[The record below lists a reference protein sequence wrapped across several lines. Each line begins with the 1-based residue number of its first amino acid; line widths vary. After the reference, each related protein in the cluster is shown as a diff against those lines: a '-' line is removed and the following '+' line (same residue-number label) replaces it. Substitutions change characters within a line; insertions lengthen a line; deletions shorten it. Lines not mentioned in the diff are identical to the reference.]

1 MEAAVASVGKS
12 VLNGLL
18 SGAKAAIAEESALT
32 QVAKRDMVFLADE
45 LEEMQSTLRDA
56 EEENYR
62 KVPRSRVRQLRSLAH
77 DVEDCL
83 QEYSVHWEKPSGWR
97 LARTMLERHR
107 IAAEMKGLRARVED
121 MNQRNLQ
128 YQLIH
133 SAGFKPTTTTEQS
146 NIAAAPIFGIYEA
159 RDTVKVDLNQLIDK
173 EDKELRV
180 IAIWGTSGFLGQMSI
195 IRAAYENPY
204 IQRKFSCRAWVR
216 VTQPFNPKG
225 FLQSLVKQFQSATG
239 VDALLDGD
247 KTWQELVHEFNG
259 YVNEKSYLVVL
270 NGLSTIEEWD
280 EIKKSFPNNMK
291 GSRIVVCTSEVEI
304 ASLCAGQDS
313 VVSELKQ
320 LSAGHTIYA
329 FYQKVMFISSEII
342 YNK

>member
-1 MEAAVASVGKS
+1 MEAAVASVGKA

-18 SGAKAAIAEESALT
+18 SGAKATIAEESALT

-56 EEENYR
+56 EEEENYR

-133 SAGFKPTTTTEQS
+133 SA
-146 NIAAAPIFGIYEA
+146 APSLPPPLSSLTLQRHRQYSA
-159 RDTVKVDLNQLIDK
+159 NTNQ
-173 EDKELRV
+173 
-180 IAIWGTSGFLGQMSI
+180 G
-195 IRAAYENPY
+195 
-204 IQRKFSCRAWVR
+204 
-216 VTQPFNPKG
+216 
-225 FLQSLVKQFQSATG
+225 LVGKWISM
-239 VDALLDGD
+239 
-247 KTWQELVHEFNG
+247 N
-259 YVNEKSYLVVL
+259 S
-270 NGLSTIEEWD
+270 STRRTR
-280 EIKKSFPNNMK
+280 SF
-291 GSRIVVCTSEVEI
+291 E
-304 ASLCAGQDS
+304 
-313 VVSELKQ
+313 
-320 LSAGHTIYA
+320 
-329 FYQKVMFISSEII
+329 
-342 YNK
+342 